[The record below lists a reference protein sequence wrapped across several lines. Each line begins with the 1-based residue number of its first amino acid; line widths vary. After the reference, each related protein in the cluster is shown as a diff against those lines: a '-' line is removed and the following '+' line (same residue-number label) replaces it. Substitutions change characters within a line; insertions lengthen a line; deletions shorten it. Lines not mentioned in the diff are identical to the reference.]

1 MSGEPGQTTIGGSF
15 ATPPTVLDAPKP
27 VYRRPDAVAHLLGV
41 QVGTLRQWARR
52 GHISP
57 PVDGCYDLAE
67 ALTYSDARDVRHF
80 GRALGGRRRRG
91 ESRRVACVSSE
102 RL

>member
-1 MSGEPGQTTIGGSF
+1 MGQDG
-15 ATPPTVLDAPKP
+15 PDEP
-27 VYRRPDAVAHLLGV
+27 VYRSPDGIAHLLGV
-41 QVGTLRQWARR
+41 QPSTLRQWARR

-57 PVDGCYDLAE
+57 AVDGCYDLAE
-67 ALTYSDARDVRHF
+67 ALAYSDRRDAYQF

-91 ESRRVACVSSE
+91 ESRRVACVSPE